1 MPGQSPVDKILE
13 SRRAASGAGAAAAVI
28 SPEEDKFSLI
38 LAGDRM
44 EEHFL
49 ELRFRNGL
57 KVCFGYSDL
66 IFITYDP
73 NPGSL
78 DLDFGGYLVTVTG
91 RNLGGRVFDGIKHKR
106 LVWLKEADS
115 EMQDHKENELFIA
128 GITIT
133 PPGGADESQAAAA

>member
-1 MPGQSPVDKILE
+1 MGQSPVDKIIE
-13 SRRAASGAGAAAAVI
+13 SRRAANSNAATPVVAA
-28 SPEEDKFSLI
+28 PEEDKFSLI

-49 ELRFRNGL
+49 ELRFRTGL
-57 KVCFGYSDL
+57 KVCFGYGDL

-73 NPGSL
+73 DAGSL

-91 RNLGGRVFDGIKHKR
+91 RNLGGRVFDGIRHKR
-106 LVWLKEADS
+106 VVWLKESDS
-115 EMQDHKENELFIA
+115 EMQDHKENELFIS

-133 PPGGADESQAAAA
+133 PPGNANEEQAAAA